1 MELVKLLLKFL
12 YFIAI
17 FVILQLSIKPLVGFR
32 GSQLIIIVVT
42 LSTLITHYTFDKA
55 YKFMKKTEILIK
67 TEKKKKKK
75 TITTDDESDDE
86 SEDEDKDDDEAT
98 VKVHKKKSSSNYL
111 VDQSNYLLG
120 HTHKFIKD
128 KVFDENEFIV

>member
-1 MELVKLLLKFL
+1 MDLVKLLLKFL

-17 FVILQLSIKPLVGFR
+17 FVILQLSIKSLVGFR
-32 GSQLIIIVVT
+32 GSQLIIIVVA

-67 TEKKKKKK
+67 TGKKKKKK

-86 SEDEDKDDDEAT
+86 SEDEDDDEVV
-98 VKVHKKKSSSNYL
+98 VKVHKKKSSSNF
-111 VDQSNYLLG
+111 LLD
-120 HTHKFIKD
+120 HTHNFIQN
-128 KVFDENEFIV
+128 KVFNEDEFIV